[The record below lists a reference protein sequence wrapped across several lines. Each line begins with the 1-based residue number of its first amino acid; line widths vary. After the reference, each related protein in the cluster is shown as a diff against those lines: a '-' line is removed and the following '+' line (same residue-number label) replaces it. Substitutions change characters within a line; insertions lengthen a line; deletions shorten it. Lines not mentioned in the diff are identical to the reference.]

1 MQRVKLRDE
10 MILDVLKMRFPF
22 VFLGAFSHC
31 FKIVEIGEGE
41 LKATNHSSLTQGL
54 HQGIQQYPACDN
66 NSQKVAPSLL
76 LLVIRSFKYF
86 LGKV

>member
-1 MQRVKLRDE
+1 MQDFCVLYHYSNNSILMAE
-10 MILDVLKMRFPF
+10 M
-22 VFLGAFSHC
+22 
-31 FKIVEIGEGE
+31 GE
-41 LKATNHSSLTQGL
+41 LKATNPSSLTQSL

-76 LLVIRSFKYF
+76 LLVIRSFEYF

>member
-1 MQRVKLRDE
+1 MSEIIIQIIL
-10 MILDVLKMRFPF
+10 LDVLKMRFPF
-22 VFLGAFSHC
+22 VFLGAFSDC
-31 FKIVEIGEGE
+31 FKIKIGEGE
-41 LKATNHSSLTQGL
+41 LKATNPSSLTQGL

>member
-1 MQRVKLRDE
+1 MAE
-10 MILDVLKMRFPF
+10 M
-22 VFLGAFSHC
+22 
-31 FKIVEIGEGE
+31 GE
-41 LKATNHSSLTQGL
+41 LKATNPSSLTQSL

-76 LLVIRSFKYF
+76 LLVIRSFEYF